1 MITLAFIR
9 HCATRGNLEKRYIGR
24 TDEPLCDVG
33 IQQALRLR
41 NHNFPSEHIFVSP
54 MKRTLETAKLIFPER
69 KYITEEDFRE
79 TDFGIFEGKSATELS
94 ENKEYR
100 CWVDSMCLSP
110 IPDGESVT
118 DFKKRC
124 ITAFEKIIQALPE
137 NSEVSFVV
145 HGGVIMAVLEAFAE
159 NKSNFYDYH
168 INNGEFLLC
177 RFENGKIKF

>member
-9 HCATRGNLEKRYIGR
+9 HCATRGNLEKRYIGC

-41 NHNFPSEHIFVSP
+41 NYNFPREHIFVSP
-54 MKRTLETAKLIFPER
+54 MKRTLETANLIFPES

-79 TDFGIFEGKSATELS
+79 TDFGIFEGKSAAELS

-100 CWVDSMCLSP
+100 CWVESMCLSP
-110 IPDGESVT
+110 IPNGESVT

-124 ITAFEKIIQALPE
+124 INAFEKIIKTLPD
-137 NSEVSFVV
+137 NSEASFVI
-145 HGGVIMAVLEAFAE
+145 HGGVIMAVLEAFGE
-159 NKSNFYDYH
+159 KSMNFYDYH
-168 INNGEFLLC
+168 IKNGEFLLC